1 MPRHGDGAR
10 SAAVSEPSPAKSC
23 VRGARATRR
32 SSRTWP
38 FRPVAWP
45 RSIRRYKAYKPCRR
59 RRRISGS
66 WLRPVPLRAPVAP
79 AGDLAPTQLDPLALD
94 PFRLPAK
101 VRIRPAWPH
110 GRPPTIRRRNFHV
123 GMRGVPASIGTENP
137 DAMPSRPPPQHR
149 WHDLPPTPSARA
161 PQPRHEGV
169 ASERAP
175 RRWGRVEPP
184 PHAPRSKARQ
194 WIAPL
199 AECLRATARRPAPR
213 RRPPEVPPPNAAR
226 ADEPRSPALPPSL
239 VRRLSAAGERRPQP
253 WVPEGRPWRM
263 SQARPLAPRPDG
275 SQVERQFACAPPR
288 RGGRAPPPPPQGR

>member
-1 MPRHGDGAR
+1 
-10 SAAVSEPSPAKSC
+10 
-23 VRGARATRR
+23 
-32 SSRTWP
+32 
-38 FRPVAWP
+38 
-45 RSIRRYKAYKPCRR
+45 
-59 RRRISGS
+59 
-66 WLRPVPLRAPVAP
+66 
-79 AGDLAPTQLDPLALD
+79 LDPLALD

-110 GRPPTIRRRNFHV
+110 GHPPTIRRGNFRV
-123 GMRGVPASIGTENP
+123 GVRGVPASIGTENP
-137 DAMPSRPPPQHR
+137 GAMPSRLRPRHR

-161 PQPRHEGV
+161 PQPRKGGA

-239 VRRLSAAGERRPQP
+239 VRRLSAAG
-253 WVPEGRPWRM
+253 G
-263 SQARPLAPRPDG
+263 PRPPPTVPG
-275 SQVERQFACAPPR
+275 GAPTPVSPPP
-288 RGGRAPPPPPQGR
+288 APPPPPPPA